1 MNKLLQEIK
10 DENMHFWGFAGIN
23 VMYFS
28 IWCIIAWY
36 LTLWMEE
43 VANIDSI
50 YAGIIFSIMAASS
63 LVLQPFFG
71 IISDKLVFKK
81 HLISLFSIL
90 IFRFII
96 YKYFFY
102 NYFNRNLFRFYLT
115 WWFCCCRTIYSTSC
129 SS

>member
-50 YAGIIFSIMAASS
+50 
-63 LVLQPFFG
+63 LC
-71 IISDKLVFKK
+71 
-81 HLISLFSIL
+81 
-90 IFRFII
+90 RN
-96 YKYFFY
+96 YFFY
-102 NYFNRNLFRFYLT
+102 YGSLFFSFTTLFWYYF
-115 WWFCCCRTIYSTSC
+115 
-129 SS
+129 